1 VEKGVRAQ
9 LERGIAAGYPVV
21 DLKVT
26 LVNGKAH
33 SVDSSDA
40 AFQMAGALALK
51 DAAEKGSVV
60 ALEPLDDV
68 EVRMPEDHLGTVL
81 GDLSGR
87 RGRVLGTETDSSGR
101 MLVRAEVPAAELL
114 RYAVDLRGL
123 TSGTAVFT
131 RHFSRYA
138 PAPSSSSP

>member
-1 VEKGVRAQ
+1 
-9 LERGIAAGYPVV
+9 
-21 DLKVT
+21 
-26 LVNGKAH
+26 
-33 SVDSSDA
+33 VDSSDA

-60 ALEPLDDV
+60 ILEPLDEV
-68 EVRMPEDHLGTVL
+68 EVRMPEEHLGTVL
-81 GDLSGR
+81 GDLSSR
-87 RGRVLGTETDSSGR
+87 RGRVLGTETDQTGR
-101 MLVRAEVPAAELL
+101 MLVRAEVPVAELL

-131 RHFSRYA
+131 RRFCRYA

>member
-1 VEKGVRAQ
+1 
-9 LERGIAAGYPVV
+9 
-21 DLKVT
+21 
-26 LVNGKAH
+26 
-33 SVDSSDA
+33 VDSSDA